1 VDLENLDEKGKIILK
16 WILKKQ
22 DVGMW
27 MDSFRA
33 RYKPVAESLNAEMKV
48 GLKT

>member
-1 VDLENLDEKGKIILK
+1 LEILDEDGKIILK

-22 DVGMW
+22 DVGVW

-48 GLKT
+48 GLRT